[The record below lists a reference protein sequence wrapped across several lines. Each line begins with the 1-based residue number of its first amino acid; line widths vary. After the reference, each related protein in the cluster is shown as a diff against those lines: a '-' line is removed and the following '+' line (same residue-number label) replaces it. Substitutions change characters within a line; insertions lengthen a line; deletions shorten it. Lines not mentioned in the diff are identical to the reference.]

1 METDYIS
8 RDSALRAVV
17 DAVELYPH
25 EYDAITKEINF
36 IPAADV
42 RPVVYCKDC
51 KHSDTFSQDCTE
63 STFPLKCLS
72 VRYGGVFPL
81 CFCEHGERKEGADLR
96 KVVEIDQV
104 KEGEQ

>member
-42 RPVVYCKDC
+42 RPVVRGRWMYIVENAYHVCSNC
-51 KHSDTFSQDCTE
+51 A
-63 STFPLKCLS
+63 
-72 VRYGGVFPL
+72 GVMSYDPEKGFLIFNTLPN
-81 CFCEHGERKEGADLR
+81 FCPQCGADMR
-96 KVVEIDQV
+96 EVVEIDQV
-104 KEGEQ
+104 KKGAQDE